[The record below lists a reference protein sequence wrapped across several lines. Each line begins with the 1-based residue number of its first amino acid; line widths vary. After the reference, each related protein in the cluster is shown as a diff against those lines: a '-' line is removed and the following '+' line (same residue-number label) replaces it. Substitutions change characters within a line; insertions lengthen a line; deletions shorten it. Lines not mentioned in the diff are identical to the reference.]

1 MVGSFKI
8 TNLNLNLILKETCVC
23 ILLAKNS
30 DYRMATKITSSKK
43 TTPKKKP
50 IIKKDSGTF
59 KAKLTRFLVKT
70 FLWFIGLSI
79 FFVVVFKFI
88 PVPFTPLMVIRAI
101 EHKLDGNENHFS
113 HDWEPI
119 ENISINLQKA
129 VIASEDGNFL
139 THSGFDFS
147 AMQKAIKNNSR
158 GRRIKGGST
167 ISQQTAKNVFLW
179 QGRSYLRKGLEA
191 YFTVLIEIIWGKERI
206 MEVYLNSIEM
216 GNGVYGA
223 QAATQHWYRKDAT
236 NLTKMQAAGIA
247 AILPNPR
254 KFSATSSSS
263 YINNRKSKIVRMM
276 VNMGNQGGV

>member
-1 MVGSFKI
+1 
-8 TNLNLNLILKETCVC
+8 
-23 ILLAKNS
+23 
-30 DYRMATKITSSKK
+30 MATKITPRKSRQPLKKEPTSLMSK
-43 TTPKKKP
+43 
-50 IIKKDSGTF
+50 I
-59 KAKLTRFLVKT
+59 TRFLFKAL
-70 FLWFIGLSI
+70 LWFFGLSL
-79 FFVVVFKFI
+79 FFVVLFKFV

-101 EHKLDGNENHFS
+101 ENKTAGKEVFFS

-119 ENISINLQKA
+119 ENISMNLQKA
-129 VIASEDGNFL
+129 VIASEDGTFL
-139 THSGFDFS
+139 KHNGFDFV
-147 AMQKAIKNNSR
+147 AMQKAYKSNER

-223 QAATQHWYRKDAT
+223 QAAAEHWYRKGASS
-236 NLTKMQAAGIA
+236 LTPMQAAGIA

-254 KFSATSSSS
+254 KYSATSSSS
-263 YINNRKSKIVRMM
+263 YINRRKAKIVRVMRQ
-276 VNMGNQGGV
+276 VGKIDYSK